1 MSHRITVSPVL
12 FRIAGLGAF
21 FSLGLFVAGLFI
33 SNFNEDFGEFL
44 ILCSPTLPL
53 LPMVL
58 AFHQLHHRRFPYWS
72 HAIRVIGIIGAAS
85 ILIGYILG
93 LLNPANFSPYISGFV
108 LCTIGCI
115 GLWLILNGLLGL
127 QTRVIPRLLAM
138 LSVVVGMAW
147 LIGIGSTIIG
157 LFNSLLVQSF
167 IGFLGINILALI
179 VGYLLW
185 TVWAG
190 YWFLTNRV
198 SDISV

>member
-1 MSHRITVSPVL
+1 MSHRMTISPVL
-12 FRIAGLGAF
+12 SKVAGLGAF
-21 FSLGLFVAGLFI
+21 LSLGLFLAGLFI
-33 SNFNEDFGEFL
+33 SDFNEDFGEFL

-58 AFHQLHHRRFPYWS
+58 AFHQLHRPRFPYWS

-85 ILIGYILG
+85 VLIGYVLG

-127 QTRVIPRLLAM
+127 QARVVPRLLAM
-138 LSVVVGMAW
+138 LSVVVGVAW
-147 LIGIGSTIIG
+147 LIGIGSTVIG

-167 IGFLGINILALI
+167 IGFLGINILAL
-179 VGYLLW
+179 VLGYLLW
-185 TVWAG
+185 TIWAG
-190 YWFLTNRV
+190 YWFLTNRA
-198 SDISV
+198 SNISV

>member
-1 MSHRITVSPVL
+1 MSHRMTISPVL
-12 FRIAGLGAF
+12 SRIAGLGAF

-44 ILCSPTLPL
+44 ILSSPTLPL

-58 AFHQLHHRRFPYWS
+58 AFHELHHSRFPYWS
-72 HAIRVIGIIGAAS
+72 YVVRVIGIIGSAS
-85 ILIGYILG
+85 VFLGYILG
-93 LLNPANFSPYISGFV
+93 FLNPANLSPYISGFV

-127 QTRVIPRLLAM
+127 QTRVVPRLLAM
-138 LSVVVGMAW
+138 LSIVVGVAW
-147 LIGIGSTIIG
+147 LIGIGSTVLN

-167 IGFLGINILALI
+167 MGILGFNILALV

-185 TVWAG
+185 TTWAG

-198 SDISV
+198 SNLSV